1 MIALGNTTTAFSNTK
16 KYHLM
21 NEGLI
26 GLIGII
32 VGGIITGIFNWI
44 SSKTSST
51 IDDRS
56 EFRKAI
62 MKRLE
67 QVEQKTKHLEQEVT
81 IWKIRYWSLYART
94 LERYDVAPPDFHKMD
109 LSELEQGYKEAVE
122 KLNENIPGS

>member
-1 MIALGNTTTAFSNTK
+1 MLGNNTTAFWNPK

-21 NEGLI
+21 NEGI
-26 GLIGII
+26 IGII
-32 VGGIITGIFNWI
+32 GIILGGLITGLFKWI
-44 SSKTSST
+44 SSTTTST

-67 QVEQKTKHLEQEVT
+67 HVEEKMKLLEQEVT

-94 LERYDVAPPDFHKMD
+94 LERYDVAPPDFHKMN
-109 LSELEQGYKEAVE
+109 LSELEEGYKKAVE
-122 KLNENIPGS
+122 KLNDNISQS

>member
-1 MIALGNTTTAFSNTK
+1 
-16 KYHLM
+16 M
-21 NEGLI
+21 NEGII

-32 VGGIITGIFNWI
+32 VGGIIAGLFKWI
-44 SSKTSST
+44 SSTTTSS

-67 QVEQKTKHLEQEVT
+67 QVEEKTKLLEQEVT

-94 LERYDVAPPDFHKMD
+94 LERYNVAPPDFHKMD
-109 LSELEQGYKEAVE
+109 LSELEEGYKKAVE
-122 KLNENIPGS
+122 KLNENIPKS